1 MKIDEHWLKKV
12 IESGNM
18 EQAIYETMLL
28 DERFTCTCDESYREE
43 KISQAKGHY
52 HHCMLYQV
60 SRAIELTLK
69 FYSINRDKTTDSS
82 LPKQ

>member
-1 MKIDEHWLKKV
+1 MKIDEHWVKEVL
-12 IESGNM
+12 ESGNI
-18 EQAIYETMLL
+18 EQAIYKTILL
-28 DERFTCTCDESYREE
+28 DERFTCTCDESYRED

-69 FYSINRDKTTDSS
+69 LYLINPNKTSTNT
-82 LPKQ
+82 L